1 MARPR
6 RTRGR
11 PFDYDLAGTLLAEL
25 FRGAEEK
32 FREGNSPDTP
42 AHLAQAAD
50 ILFSSNT
57 QAYRE
62 TLVGCGLARLVD
74 LSANI
79 RHPYVNQS
87 ERAYNGRTLDE
98 RVVNPFL
105 RDRMIP
111 CSSGPFLSAF
121 RRNVQFVAETARGLR
136 DQAGYSAFLDY
147 VSALE
152 TAADSQGIREKLSYL
167 LYRFVALRD
176 SANVS
181 LSRIHR
187 LSLEQYEILIGE
199 LLGTPSGGILPVLL
213 SVALFET
220 LKKRFDLGWQVEWQ
234 GINVADRASG
244 AGGDITIRKDDSIVL
259 AIEVTERPINRAR
272 VISTFRTKISPQSIE
287 DYLFLFTSTPPSEDA
302 LAAARQVFA
311 QGHDVNFLSVQSWI
325 INALGVIGPAGRNL
339 FTDEFLALLGGQG
352 IPSTIKGTWN
362 DRIRAIV
369 G

>member
-1 MARPR
+1 M
-6 RTRGR
+6 
-11 PFDYDLAGTLLAEL
+11 F
-25 FRGAEEK
+25 
-32 FREGNSPDTP
+32 
-42 AHLAQAAD
+42 
-50 ILFSSNT
+50 
-57 QAYRE
+57 
-62 TLVGCGLARLVD
+62 
-74 LSANI
+74 I
-79 RHPYVNQS
+79 R
-87 ERAYNGRTLDE
+87 
-98 RVVNPFL
+98 
-105 RDRMIP
+105 
-111 CSSGPFLSAF
+111 PFLSAF

-136 DQAGYSAFLDY
+136 DQAGYSAFLNY

-152 TAADSQGIREKLSYL
+152 TAADSQEIREKLSYL

-176 SANVS
+176 SSNVS

-220 LKKRFDLGWQVEWQ
+220 LKKRFDLGWRVEWQ

-311 QGHDVNFLSVQSWI
+311 QGHDVNFLSVQPWI
-325 INALGVIGPAGRNL
+325 INALGVIGPTGRNL

-352 IPSTIKGTWN
+352 IPSTIKVAWN